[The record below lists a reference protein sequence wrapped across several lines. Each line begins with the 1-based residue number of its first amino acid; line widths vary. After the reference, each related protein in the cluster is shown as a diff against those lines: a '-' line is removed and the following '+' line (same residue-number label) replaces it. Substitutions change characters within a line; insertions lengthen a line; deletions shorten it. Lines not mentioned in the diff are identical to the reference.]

1 MRYQDTQNLPLALSF
16 DDVLLVPKY
25 SPVKSRSDVDLSTK
39 VSPNLTLDIPLIATN
54 MDTITGVDMAIK
66 MSELGGLAILPRFES
81 VESQVQKVK
90 KIVGEGQ
97 TAAASIGIKEGSMQR
112 AKALVEAG
120 ATVLD
125 IDVVHGHMQLTLD
138 FTSKLKNEFKDI
150 TVLGGIAATGECA
163 DALFKAGADCVT
175 VGVGGGSICSTRV
188 QTGCGIPTFA
198 SLVDIENVARKHKK
212 TFMPLAGIKSTG
224 DMVKA
229 LAAGASAVRGGN
241 FFAGTDEC
249 PGEIVMIEG
258 KKYKKYNGSASEEEK
273 VKQTKALNDTGKMYT
288 KYVEGYSAYKLCK
301 GPVEELVVRAMANLR
316 SGYTYCGAKN
326 LEELWENAEF
336 VRITNAGIS
345 ENGSHDVAFAKG

>member
-1 MRYQDTQNLPLALSF
+1 MRYQDTHNLPLALSF

-25 SPVKSRSDVDLSTK
+25 SQVKSRSHVDFSTK
-39 VSPNLTLDIPLIATN
+39 ISPNLTLDIPLIATN

-66 MSELGGLAILPRFES
+66 MSELGELAILPRFES
-81 VESQVQKVK
+81 IDSQAQKVK
-90 KIVGEGQ
+90 KVTDVGQ

-112 AKALVEAG
+112 AKALVKAG
-120 ATVLD
+120 VKVLD

-138 FTSKLKNEFKDI
+138 FTAKLKNQFSDI
-150 TVLGGIAATGECA
+150 TILGGIAATGECA
-163 DALFKAGADCVT
+163 DALYKAGADCVT

-198 SLVDIENVARKHKK
+198 SLVDIKNVARKHKK

-249 PGEIVMIEG
+249 PGEIVEIDG
-258 KKYKKYNGSASEEEK
+258 KKYKEYNGSASEEEK
-273 VKQTKALNDTGKMYT
+273 IKQTKALDNTGKMYT
-288 KYVEGYSAYKLCK
+288 KYVEGYSAYKVCK
-301 GPVEELVVRAMANLR
+301 GLVEDLVVRALANLR

-326 LEELWENAEF
+326 LKELWENAEF
-336 VRITNAGIS
+336 VRITNSGIR
-345 ENGSHDVAFAKG
+345 ENSSHDVSFAKE